1 MRALIQRVSSASVE
15 VEGKVVGRSGPGLL
29 VLLGVGQGDG
39 EDEAMLLA
47 DKTVG
52 LRIFSDEAGRFNHS
66 LLDVGGSVLVVSQ
79 FTLYADLQRG
89 RRPGFSQA
97 ALPEVAA
104 PLVERYVAAIRARGI
119 TVETGVFGAMM
130 RVALVNE
137 GPVTVMLDSETFNRS
152 RRGMS

>member
-15 VEGKVVGRSGPGLL
+15 VEGKVVGRRGPGLL

-137 GPVTVMLDSETFNRS
+137 GPVTIMLDSETFNRS
-152 RRGMS
+152 RGGMS

>member
-1 MRALIQRVSSASVE
+1 
-15 VEGKVVGRSGPGLL
+15 
-29 VLLGVGQGDG
+29 
-39 EDEAMLLA
+39 MLLA

>member
-119 TVETGVFGAMM
+119 TVETGVFGATM

-137 GPVTVMLDSETFNRS
+137 GPVTIMLDSAAFNRS
-152 RRGMS
+152 RGGMS